1 MINSSFAE
9 VADQI
14 LLFNK
19 NLVEIL
25 TKLNNLS
32 TTTNNTVNV
41 QMYDSE
47 GVIRNYTLPSFTS
60 LKSDIDRLNNN
71 INALYNI
78 DSTGSL
84 IQSTSSNKFKKII
97 TVDLNSDPSPIGTI
111 GSISTFKSKVNWFF
125 DNLVDPMMQVDID
138 LSSKIENNVQPN
150 P

>member
-84 IQSTSSNKFKKII
+84 IQSTSSNKFKI
-97 TVDLNSDPSPIGTI
+97 
-111 GSISTFKSKVNWFF
+111 
-125 DNLVDPMMQVDID
+125 
-138 LSSKIENNVQPN
+138 
-150 P
+150 